1 MQVVKIPAWI
11 LRPFVAEVLKRE
23 RVPMNISQAIAL
35 IEQLL
40 GDYSTLEAGQPVTL
54 PAFDLDVAG
63 GKYKIAIT
71 LSKAAA

>member
-1 MQVVKIPAWI
+1 
-11 LRPFVAEVLKRE
+11 
-23 RVPMNISQAIAL
+23 MNIAQAIAL